1 MISDPIFR
9 RSGAKTIKS
18 SRINRRITRR
28 IKTVSKLVLVV
39 SLAFLAPAIKAAQAP
54 TPPVLSC
61 LERVEGVR
69 WERWMGTGDA
79 TLDDWCS
86 SVGKPVFRSPV
97 NVTSADV
104 AALQILSWNTKV
116 GGGRAEDFVAQ
127 LRRDAAEQEAGLVVL
142 LQETFRGGWD
152 VPETYPRGLHVPNG
166 IRPRRPAPDI
176 VALATALDLW
186 VAYVPSMRNGR
197 ATDLSTRE
205 DRGNAILSTEPLSDI
220 AAIELPF
227 GEQRRVALAAT
238 VSPRGSRAR
247 PLRVITFHFDADQRR
262 SLQADALG
270 AYIAATVGTAMMP
283 VVAAGDLNARD
294 GANDGTVRALS
305 SSIRVEDCGNG
316 RTFRLPLRVDALFL
330 GRLDFVF
337 STLDDFGLT
346 RTCETLREPMGSD
359 HVPLLMTVRF

>member
-1 MISDPIFR
+1 
-9 RSGAKTIKS
+9 
-18 SRINRRITRR
+18 
-28 IKTVSKLVLVV
+28 
-39 SLAFLAPAIKAAQAP
+39 
-54 TPPVLSC
+54 
-61 LERVEGVR
+61 
-69 WERWMGTGDA
+69 MGTGDT

-86 SVGKPVFRSPV
+86 SVGKPVFRPPV
-97 NVTSADV
+97 SVTSADI
-104 AALQILSWNTKV
+104 AALQIVSWNTKV

-127 LRRDAAEQEAGLVVL
+127 LQRDASERNAGLVVL

-152 VPETYPRGLHVPNG
+152 VPEIYPRGLHVPDA

-186 VAYVPSMRNGR
+186 VAYVPSMRNGD

-205 DRGNAILSTEPLSDI
+205 DRGNAILSTEPLSDVV
-220 AAIELPF
+220 AIELPF

-247 PLRVITFHFDADQRR
+247 PLRVITFHFDADERR
-262 SLQADALG
+262 SRQADALS
-270 AYIAATVGTAMMP
+270 AAITATVGTTMTP

-294 GANDGTVRALS
+294 GANDATVRALS
-305 SSIRVEDCGNG
+305 SSIRLEDCGSG

-337 STLDDFGLT
+337 STLDDAGLT
-346 RTCETLREPMGSD
+346 RTCETMRDSMGSD
-359 HVPLLMTVRF
+359 HVPLMMTIRF